1 MACRTAISQK
11 ILAFVTVK
19 ECSVKQQLFKKSKHM
34 IPKTQLKIQD
44 EKWAL
49 AVTNIVFDFPY
60 FPDYQHLQ
68 KECLEVISSGSGL
81 SYPYDEW

>member
-49 AVTNIVFDFPY
+49 AVTNIVFDFR
-60 FPDYQHLQ
+60 FILLHIASIE
-68 KECLEVISSGSGL
+68 KVVTSA
-81 SYPYDEW
+81 